1 MTTEIHTDVVVI
13 GAGLGGLSAAGHL
26 QVAGHDVVL
35 IEHHSVPGGYAH
47 NFTRKGF
54 RFEVALH
61 ALDGMEPG
69 GWAYPMFETLGAF
82 DNIEF
87 QKLDPFYT
95 VSFPDFE
102 IDVSTEI
109 PEYVGAVATVFP
121 DQRQAV
127 IEMFEA
133 IRAVGHD
140 MARYASDRRSGVRV
154 AQHEMPAH
162 YPAMAMA
169 FASTW
174 EQFLDRFA
182 LSEEVKALV
191 STLWGYLGLPPSEL
205 SAGQMALTLL
215 TYHSSGAWYPPGGSG
230 AMTKAFAR
238 KIIDGGG
245 QIHYRHDVVS
255 IEPTGPTAVTVRTHK
270 GLVVHAK
277 AAVSN
282 ASPRSTIE
290 MLPADS
296 VDEAFVS
303 DAGGERPALSNL
315 VVYLGLDRDVAADGW
330 VHHEFF
336 DMPSYDI
343 ESEYRAILRGD
354 FAQAGMIVSNY
365 TIADPECAPEGG
377 SVLSLTT
384 LAPWDYEDVWGTGG
398 DVDGYSKNE
407 EYLRIKDAAGDI
419 LIDRLEKR
427 IPRLREAVVV
437 KEVATPLTNVR
448 YAMQP
453 GGSIYGREQNVM
465 NQMNR
470 RRPKTPVPNLFLAG
484 AWVGGGGMTACVG
497 SGKSA
502 AGAVDRYLGRS
513 LSARSG

>member
-1 MTTEIHTDVVVI
+1 VVVV

-26 QVAGHDVVL
+26 QDLGHDVV
-35 IEHHSVPGGYAH
+35 IVEHHSVPGGYAH
-47 NFTRKGF
+47 NFTRRGY

-69 GWAYPMFETLGAF
+69 GWAYPMFKTLGAF
-82 DNIEF
+82 DSIEF
-87 QKLDPFYT
+87 HRLDPFYT

-102 IDVSTEI
+102 VDVSTEI
-109 PEYVGAVATVFP
+109 PEYVSAVADVFP
-121 DQRQAV
+121 DQRGAV
-127 IEMFEA
+127 TELFEA
-133 IRAVGHD
+133 IKAVGHD
-140 MARYASDRRSGVRV
+140 MAKFASDRRSGTRIEQV
-154 AQHEMPAH
+154 EMPAN
-162 YPAMAMA
+162 YPAMSMA

-174 EQFLDRFA
+174 QQFLDRFE
-182 LSEEVKALV
+182 LSDEVRALV
-191 STLWGYLGLPPSEL
+191 STLWGYLGLPPSKL

-215 TYHSSGAWYPPGGSG
+215 TYHSSGAWYPVGGSG

-245 QIHYRHDVVS
+245 QIHYRNDVIS
-255 IEPTGPTAVTVRTHK
+255 IEPEGPMAVTVTTHK

-277 AAVSN
+277 AVVSN
-282 ASPRSTIE
+282 ASPQRTID
-290 MLPADS
+290 MLPAGS
-296 VDEAFVS
+296 VDESFTESV
-303 DAGGERPALSNL
+303 GVERAALSNL
-315 VVYLGLDRDVAADGW
+315 VVYLGLDKDVAAEGW

-343 ESEYRAILRGD
+343 EAEYEAIMSGD
-354 FAQAGMIVSNY
+354 FANAGMIVSNY
-365 TIADPECAPEGG
+365 TIADPGCAPDGG
-377 SVLSLTT
+377 SVLSLTS
-384 LAPWDYEDVWGTGG
+384 LAPWDYADVWGTGG
-398 DVDGYSKNE
+398 DLDGYSKNE
-407 EYLRIKDAAGDI
+407 EYLRVKDAAGDV
-419 LIDRLEKR
+419 LIDRLAKR
-427 IPRLREAVVV
+427 IPGLREAIVV

-453 GGSIYGREQNVM
+453 GGSIYGREQTVM

-502 AGAVDRYLGRS
+502 ASAVDRYLGRTAKAS
-513 LSARSG
+513 PGPAR

>member
-1 MTTEIHTDVVVI
+1 VTGEIFTDVVVV

-26 QVAGHDVVL
+26 QESGHDVVL

-47 NFTRKGF
+47 NFTRRGY

-82 DNIEF
+82 DSIEF
-87 QKLDPFYT
+87 HRLDPFYT

-109 PEYVGAVATVFP
+109 PEYVSAVAAVFP
-121 DQRQAV
+121 DERQAV

-133 IRAVGHD
+133 IKAVGHD

-154 AQHEMPAH
+154 EQQEMPAH
-162 YPAMAMA
+162 YPAMAVA

-174 EQFLDRFA
+174 EQFLDRFT
-182 LSEEVKALV
+182 LSDEVRALV
-191 STLWGYLGLPPSEL
+191 STLWGYLGLPPSQL

-215 TYHSSGAWYPPGGSG
+215 TYHTSGAWYPAGGSG

-245 QIHYRHDVVS
+245 EIHYRNEVVE
-255 IEPTGPTAVTVRTHK
+255 IEPTGPTAVTVRTNK

-277 AAVSN
+277 AVVSN
-282 ASPRSTIE
+282 ASPRSTIA
-290 MLPADS
+290 MLPTGS
-296 VDEAFVS
+296 VDDSFAEQAS
-303 DAGGERPALSNL
+303 SETSALSNL

-343 ESEYRAILRGD
+343 ESEYQAIMRGD
-354 FAQAGMIVSNY
+354 FENAGMIVSNY
-365 TIADPECAPEGG
+365 TIADPGCAPEGG
-377 SVLSLTT
+377 SVLSLTS
-384 LAPWDYEDVWGTGG
+384 LAPWDYADVWGTGG
-398 DVDGYSKNE
+398 DLDGYSRND

-419 LIDRLEKR
+419 LIDRLAKR
-427 IPRLREAVVV
+427 IPGLRDAIVV

-453 GGSIYGREQNVM
+453 GGSIYGREQTVM

-497 SGKSA
+497 SGRSA
-502 AGAVDRYLGRS
+502 ASAVDRYLGRS
-513 LSARSG
+513 A